1 MTPPVEIILA
11 RQLAGYL
18 AVPIFVVSPEGDLLF
33 YNEPAER
40 ILGARFE
47 ETGKMAVE
55 EWSIMF
61 EPADEEGRPLSPEE
75 LPLVATLQKREPAM
89 RSFFIRGM
97 DGELR
102 RIMTVSIPLLAQ
114 GKRFLGGMAM
124 FWEVS

>member
-18 AVPIFVVSPEGDLLF
+18 AVPVFVVSPEGDLLF
-33 YNEPAER
+33 YNEPAEK
-40 ILGARFE
+40 ILGTRFE
-47 ETGKMAVE
+47 ETGKMALA
-55 EWSIMF
+55 EWSTMF
-61 EPADEEGRPLSPEE
+61 EPADEEGNPLPPEK

>member
-18 AVPIFVVSPEGDLLF
+18 AVPDFVVSPEGDLLF

-40 ILGARFE
+40 ILGTRFE
-47 ETGKMAVE
+47 ETGRMAME
-55 EWSIMF
+55 EWATVF
-61 EPADEEGRPLSPEE
+61 QPTDEQGIPLPPED
-75 LPLVATLQKREPAM
+75 LPLVATLEKREPAM
-89 RSFFIRGM
+89 RSFFIRGL

-124 FWEVS
+124 FWEVR

>member
-40 ILGARFE
+40 ILGTRFE
-47 ETGKMAVE
+47 ETGKMALE
-55 EWSIMF
+55 EWSTMF
-61 EPADEEGRPLSPEE
+61 EPADEEGRPLPPEN

-114 GKRFLGGMAM
+114 GKRFLGGMAL

>member
-18 AVPIFVVSPEGDLLF
+18 AVPVFVVSPEGDLLF
-33 YNEPAER
+33 YNEPAEK
-40 ILGARFE
+40 ILGTRFE
-47 ETGKMAVE
+47 ETGKMALA
-55 EWSIMF
+55 EWSTMF
-61 EPADEEGRPLSPEE
+61 EPADEEGKPLPPEK
-75 LPLVATLQKREPAM
+75 LPLGATLRKREPAM

>member
-114 GKRFLGGMAM
+114 GKRFLGGMAL

>member
-40 ILGARFE
+40 ILGTRFE

-61 EPADEEGRPLSPEE
+61 EPADEEGRPLPPEK

>member
-18 AVPIFVVSPEGDLLF
+18 AVPVFVVSPEGDLLF
-33 YNEPAER
+33 YNEPAEK
-40 ILGARFE
+40 ILGTRFE
-47 ETGKMAVE
+47 ETGKMALA
-55 EWSIMF
+55 EWSTMF
-61 EPADEEGRPLSPEE
+61 EPADEEGKPLPPEK
-75 LPLVATLQKREPAM
+75 LPLVATLRKREPAM

-97 DGELR
+97 DGELL